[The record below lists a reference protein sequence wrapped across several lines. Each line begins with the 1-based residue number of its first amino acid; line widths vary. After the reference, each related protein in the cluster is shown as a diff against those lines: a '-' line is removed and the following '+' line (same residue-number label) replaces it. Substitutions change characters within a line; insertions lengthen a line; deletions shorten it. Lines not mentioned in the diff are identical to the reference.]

1 MPYNVEFQSSVFP
14 EECRITKTKFDPR
27 KWHFMTKKKKMG
39 IVIYQISVSAESRG
53 HVLVF
58 QFSSSFEILV
68 IW

>member
-27 KWHFMTKKKKMG
+27 KWHLMTKKMG
-39 IVIYQISVSAESRG
+39 IVIYQISVCAESRG
-53 HVLVF
+53 HVLVL